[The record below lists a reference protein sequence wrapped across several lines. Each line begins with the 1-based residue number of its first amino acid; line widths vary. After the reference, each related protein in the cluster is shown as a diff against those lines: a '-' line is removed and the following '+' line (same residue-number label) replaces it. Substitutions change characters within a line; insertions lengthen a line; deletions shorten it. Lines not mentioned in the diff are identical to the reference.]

1 MSSAVKYNV
10 EMRMRLL
17 IQSITGRKAD
27 WKYLE
32 GLTGVKADKWR
43 YFNSEIT
50 KPSVEM
56 LEALFTTFPQYA
68 FWLATGLSDEDAGH
82 LAPQNNLSFPGKMPR
97 GESPLAEQDSTLAY
111 FTECQAALAA
121 TTEAIVG
128 FLERHQLARQ
138 EAAEITKEVL
148 ARHLAISSMWLGSI
162 DVGNCL
168 GEEEQHKL
176 IQHLMSYHRAH
187 LEQLVLRIRLY
198 NLNVDDI
205 IEEQQTEEK
214 KSWSELEESLK
225 PRRAKRDSPTP
236 TRGKQSN
243 DGN

>member
-1 MSSAVKYNV
+1 MTSTVKYNV

-17 IQSITGRKAD
+17 IQSISGRKAD

-56 LEALFTTFPQYA
+56 LEALFTAFPQYA
-68 FWLATGLSDEDAGH
+68 FWLATGVSDEDAGH
-82 LAPQNNLSFPGKMPR
+82 SAPQNNLSFPGKMPR
-97 GESPLAEQDSTLAY
+97 GESPRGEQDSTLAY
-111 FTECQAALAA
+111 FKECQTALVA

-138 EAAEITKEVL
+138 EAAEIGKADL
-148 ARHLAISSMWLGSI
+148 ASYLAISSMWLGSI

-168 GEEEQHKL
+168 GEKEQHKL

-187 LEQLVLRIRLY
+187 LEQLLLRTRLY
-198 NLNVDDI
+198 NLNVDEI
-205 IEEQQTEEK
+205 IDKQRTEEEK
-214 KSWSELEESLK
+214 IEREVEETLE
-225 PRRAKRDSPTP
+225 RRRTKQDSPTP
-236 TRGKQSN
+236 RGKQSS